1 MVADDK
7 NSGFPNSPTFLLEKL
22 NQIYADDKR
31 TRKFDAETKTQTNK
45 QQPASLNQPMKN
57 TTLRG
62 LFAAALV
69 LVSSS
74 AFAQSTANASAS
86 ASARVIEPVTVTK
99 ADTLNFGNVAPSITK
114 VIGVDGTVLVGTVSG
129 GEMSAKF
136 DITKGQNVPLFLG
149 LSLPSALVD
158 GSNSLPISFSDEA
171 STKLGDFTNFDAAN
185 CSTAEVITPATSST
199 WFDVQGTPQ
208 ACAYRSKEFQVRI
221 GGRVSPASSQA
232 AGLYSGTITL
242 TATYN

>member
-1 MVADDK
+1 
-7 NSGFPNSPTFLLEKL
+7 
-22 NQIYADDKR
+22 
-31 TRKFDAETKTQTNK
+31 
-45 QQPASLNQPMKN
+45 MKN

-74 AFAQSTANASAS
+74 AFAQSSANASAS

-99 ADTLNFGNVAPSITK
+99 ADTLNFGNVAPNITK
-114 VIGVDGTVLVGTVSG
+114 VIGVDGGVLVGTVSG
-129 GEMSAKF
+129 DEMSAKF

-158 GSNSLPISFSDEA
+158 GNNNTLPISFTDEG
-171 STKLGDFTNFDAAN
+171 STQLGDLGTFVNTFGAA
-185 CSTAEVITPATSST
+185 CSALEPITPSTNAT
-199 WFDVQGTPQ
+199 WYNVQSTPQ
-208 ACAYRSKEFQVRI
+208 ACAYRSKGFQVRI
-221 GGRVSPASSQA
+221 GGRVSPASAQT